1 MKQFV
6 MIAVKATREIEV
18 ISESDQYMQL
28 RSVAVD
34 YYDVWKDL
42 HRRDLAASGV
52 SFMVLESKNLQK
64 LKEDRRFNK
73 DVILYQVGSF

>member
-6 MIAVKATREIEV
+6 MIATKATREIEV
-18 ISESDQYMQL
+18 IKDADSCAPL
-28 RSVAVD
+28 RSLAVD

-42 HRRDLAASGV
+42 HRCNLATSGV

-64 LKEDRRFNK
+64 LKENRRF
-73 DVILYQVGSF
+73 DDIIMYQVGGF